1 MHSPFRGVLLWQI
14 FRTIGQRAQ
23 PDTRINA
30 VVEFRVTG
38 RRDGG
43 IDSYELTLAD
53 GQCRVSRKG
62 GRQPALTLELEP
74 VAFLQLVGGAASPQ
88 RLVLA
93 GKLKLRGDLLLA
105 VALPTA
111 LRVPGRRAVR
121 RRRR

>member
-1 MHSPFRGVLLWQI
+1 MHSRFRGILLWQI

-23 PDTRINA
+23 PEQGIDA
-30 VVEFRVTG
+30 VVEFTVAG

-43 IDSYELTLAD
+43 IDRYELTLAD

-62 GRQPALTLELEP
+62 GRQPALTLELAP
-74 VAFLQLVGGAASPQ
+74 VAFLQLVGGTVSPQ

-105 VALPTA
+105 VALPRI
-111 LRVPGRRAVR
+111 LRLPGRRAAPLR
-121 RRRR
+121 QR